1 MVAVAGMHT
10 SEFTPNIGTMAP
22 KRILDIMSAHC
33 VINPEMSHCDI
44 FGVGGLKKKR
54 LVREEK

>member
-1 MVAVAGMHT
+1 MHT

-22 KRILDIMSAHC
+22 KTILDIMSVHC

-44 FGVGGLKKKR
+44 FGVGGLKKKKR
-54 LVREEK
+54 D